1 MPFYTHDHWPREK
14 KIVYDLS
21 WSWSVIKKNPH
32 HIVTTV
38 VMHHNVKQI
47 ETEKWF
53 FFIKII
59 KLEFLLFFKTSIEL
73 IVPFV
78 DNILFGMISFIFRW
92 QTYLGSLSAKSG
104 WPTHTIHFWSCR
116 FPYHFLMHFMP
127 CSRMVTHVLGDQVSN
142 GVGLS
147 FTSPLMRYFRKRWS
161 WLLVTSHWYKSASK
175 VKGNN
180 LKTT

>member
-1 MPFYTHDHWPREK
+1 M
-14 KIVYDLS
+14 
-21 WSWSVIKKNPH
+21 IKKNPH

-78 DNILFGMISFIFRW
+78 DNILFGMISFIFR
-92 QTYLGSLSAKSG
+92 
-104 WPTHTIHFWSCR
+104 
-116 FPYHFLMHFMP
+116 
-127 CSRMVTHVLGDQVSN
+127 
-142 GVGLS
+142 
-147 FTSPLMRYFRKRWS
+147 
-161 WLLVTSHWYKSASK
+161 
-175 VKGNN
+175 
-180 LKTT
+180 